1 MTLHMRAAMLAALLF
16 AGGAQAATL
25 DQLRWLQG
33 CWRSAG
39 GEAGS
44 QEQWMGPAGGSMLG
58 SSRTIK
64 GGKTVNFEFMQLREN
79 EPGKLVFIAQPSG
92 AAPTSFALLREA
104 DGELVFE
111 NAGHDFPQ
119 RVIYQR
125 DGANGLRARIE
136 GVIKGKPKGIDFPM
150 QRISCDG
157 PA

>member
-1 MTLHMRAAMLAALLF
+1 MTLPMRAAILATLLG
-16 AGGAQAATL
+16 AGSAQAATL

-39 GEAGS
+39 AEAGS

-64 GGKTVNFEFMQLREN
+64 GGKTVNFEFMQFRESA
-79 EPGKLVFIAQPSG
+79 PGQLVFIAQPSG
-92 AAPTSFALLREA
+92 APPTTFTLLREA
-104 DGELVFE
+104 DGEFVFE

-125 DGANGLRARIE
+125 DGATGLRARIE
-136 GVIKGKPKGIDFPM
+136 GVMKGKPKGIDFPM
-150 QRISCDG
+150 QRISCE
-157 PA
+157 AN